1 MDPETEQEILRLHRE
16 GEGIRP
22 IAKRLK
28 MGRKTIRRVLRNA
41 GLLTETRKPTDAAQP
56 TPSKLDPFKD
66 LVREKAQEGLSSP
79 RILRE
84 IRALGFTGG
93 RTILVDYLREVR
105 GPRPKRSAFRRF
117 ETAPGEEAQGDWSP
131 YRVEIAGKTRTVHA
145 FSLVLCM
152 SRKLHVR
159 FYWNEKLPTLLYA
172 LEQALAEFQGSTRR
186 IVFDNMATVTLGR
199 QNRKPLWNERFLEF
213 SRHYMFEPFV
223 CRPRDPNRKGKVE
236 RPFAYLEQDFLKGRT
251 FPSLEALNE
260 AVIEWLREVAN
271 RRVHGTT
278 RRIPDE
284 AWEKEKHFLVKLPDR
299 PFGSYRQ
306 EVRRV
311 HVDGLFPFDGVRYSA
326 PSHLADTQVTV
337 RATPREIEVLDA
349 LGNRVA
355 VHRVSEKKGDMV
367 IDASHQPPRRR
378 QRQRELEDEILRR
391 FPGAA
396 DFLAGLQRRMGPFR
410 HVHLTKLRALATRY
424 QESDL
429 LCAIRRAGELKSF
442 NAHAVARLLERMVPF
457 VPEPPHLLNPGADA
471 VLSAI
476 AEDDD
481 WGSLEQYRGLEGG
494 DDADNPAP
502 ETEGPRDG
510 A

>member
-1 MDPETEQEILRLHRE
+1 MLEV
-16 GEGIRP
+16 IRQD
-22 IAKRLK
+22 R
-28 MGRKTIRRVLRNA
+28 
-41 GLLTETRKPTDAAQP
+41 
-56 TPSKLDPFKD
+56 
-66 LVREKAQEGLSSP
+66 
-79 RILRE
+79 
-84 IRALGFTGG
+84 
-93 RTILVDYLREVR
+93 
-105 GPRPKRSAFRRF
+105 
-117 ETAPGEEAQGDWSP
+117 
-131 YRVEIAGKTRTVHA
+131 IAGQTRTVHA
-145 FSLVLCM
+145 FALVLCW

-172 LEQALAEFQGSTRR
+172 LEQALTELQGSPRR

-199 QNRKPLWNERFLEF
+199 QNRRPIWNERFLDF

-251 FPSLEALNE
+251 FPSLTALNE
-260 AVIEWLREVAN
+260 AVSEWLREVAN
-271 RRVHGTT
+271 KRVHGTT
-278 RRIPDE
+278 RRVPDE
-284 AWEKEKHFLVKLPDR
+284 AWEEERHFLVKLPER

-355 VHRVSEKKGDMV
+355 VHRVSEKKGDQV
-367 IDASHQPPRRR
+367 IDPAHQAPRKR
-378 QRQRELEDEILRR
+378 QSQRELEDELLRR

-396 DFLAGLQRRMGPFR
+396 DFLAGLQRRMGSFR
-410 HVHLTKLRALATRY
+410 HVHLAKLRALAARY
-424 QESDL
+424 PERDL
-429 LCAIRRAGELKSF
+429 LSAIRRAAELRSF
-442 NAHAVARLLERMVPF
+442 NAYAVARLLERMVPF
-457 VPEPPHLLNPGADA
+457 VPEPPQLLHPGAEA
-471 VLSAI
+471 VLCAI

-481 WGSLEQYRGLEGG
+481 WGSLEQCRGLEGDDDGDG
-494 DDADNPAP
+494 DDGPAK
-502 ETEGPRDG
+502 ESEGPRDD